1 MARIVLISPYLK
13 GGKDKAHLAYR
24 LNYFAKREGVE
35 ILVDERGSL
44 PATKKQQAY
53 IRRLIQTFPEA
64 ADLLEYSDY
73 RDQPTRERANEF
85 IRQAREDFVESMDQR
100 ENFLDYIAH
109 RPGVQLD
116 GEHGLWDAH
125 GKVHNLAAAVQEVAD
140 HPGNVWTPVVALPS
154 EDAERLG
161 YNNASNWQA
170 LVNANICDIARAF
183 KIHPDHLRWYAAF
196 HRKEKNVHIHMV
208 VFSTDPKEGYLTKQG
223 IGQLKSAFARQIYR
237 QELISVY
244 EEQTMWRDRLGK
256 EAANA
261 MVESIQQM
269 ASGTIQNSRL
279 ERLTLEL
286 EEQLRHVKGK
296 KVYGYLPAD
305 VKITVDQIVDELAQ
319 DSRIAEAYELWQQL
333 REKIYSVYSK
343 DLPLRIPL
351 SAQKEFKSVRNM
363 VIRETLR
370 MSQELVHSETDE
382 IAGEIEPDGTV
393 SDDPLKT
400 DIGTSPPLFSKERRY
415 WMARKYLRGSDTTP
429 PDYTRAVHLLLMEA
443 DDGNARAMCDLG
455 RIYRE
460 GLLPDSGPDP
470 EKAQEWYAKAL
481 AAFREKE
488 QAAPSSRT
496 EYRIARLYAN
506 GLGVEADDAEAEHWF
521 RLAAE
526 KENPFAQNALASLL
540 LKQGKPEEAAGWL
553 ERAAKQEN
561 PAAQYALGR
570 LYLLGTGVPQD
581 RELAMELL
589 GQSAA
594 QGDSRAAVLAK
605 EPERVSL
612 LPAAMAVTRMLHHM
626 SRIFEHNC
634 KQDQVFQGLQIDRK
648 RWRELQELRIA
659 MGHMADDHEDESIR
673 LRRI

>member
-1 MARIVLISPYLK
+1 MARIVLIAPYLK
-13 GGKDKAHLAYR
+13 GGKDAARLANR
-24 LNYFAKREGVE
+24 MHYFATREGVE
-35 ILVDERGSL
+35 LLTDEHREL

-53 IRRLIQTFPEA
+53 IQRLLRTFPEA
-64 ADLLEYSDY
+64 EDLLEYDDY
-73 RDQPTRERANEF
+73 RDQPTRERADEF
-85 IRQAREDFVESMDQR
+85 IRQVRESFVESLDRR

-109 RPGVQLD
+109 RPGVQLS
-116 GEHGLWDAH
+116 GEHGLWDAR
-125 GKVHNLAAAVQEVAD
+125 GKVHNLAAAVREVAD
-140 HPGNVWTPVVALPS
+140 HPGNVWTPVIALRR
-154 EDAERLG
+154 EDAERLS
-161 YNNASNWQA
+161 YDNAANWQA
-170 LVNANICDIARAF
+170 LVNASICDIAHAF

-196 HRKEKNVHIHMV
+196 HQKEKSVHIHMV

-223 IGQLKSAFARQIYR
+223 IRQLKSVFARQIYR
-237 QELISVY
+237 QELISIY
-244 EEQTMWRDRLGK
+244 EEQTMWRDQLGK

-261 MVESIQQM
+261 MVESIRQM
-269 ASGTIQNSRL
+269 ASGTIRNSRL

-370 MSQELVHSETDE
+370 MSQELVQSETDE
-382 IAGEIEPDGTV
+382 IAGEIEPDGPV

-400 DIGTSPPLFSKERRY
+400 DIGTLPPLFSKERRC
-415 WMARKYLRGSDTTP
+415 WTARKYLHGSDTTS
-429 PDYTRAVHLLLMEA
+429 PDYGRAVHLLLMEA
-443 DDGNARAMCDLG
+443 DDGNAQAMCDLG
-455 RIYRE
+455 RIYRK

-470 EKAQEWYAKAL
+470 EKAREWYEKAL

-488 QAAPSSRT
+488 HTAPNSQT
-496 EYRIARLYAN
+496 EYRIARLYAS
-506 GLGVEADDAEAEHWF
+506 GLGVEADDAEAERWF

-540 LKQGKPEEAAGWL
+540 LKQGKAEEAARWL
-553 ERAAKQEN
+553 ERAAKQGN

-581 RELAMELL
+581 RDLAMELL
-589 GQSAA
+589 GRSAV
-594 QGDSRAAVLAK
+594 QGDSRAAALAK

-626 SRIFEHNC
+626 SRIFERNC

-659 MGHMADDHEDESIR
+659 MGHMPDDHEDETMRIR
-673 LRRI
+673 

>member
-1 MARIVLISPYLK
+1 MISPYLK

-24 LNYFAKREGVE
+24 MNYFATRQGVE
-35 ILVDERGSL
+35 ILVDERGSF

-85 IRQAREDFVESMDQR
+85 IRQARENFVESLDQR

-125 GKVHNLAAAVQEVAD
+125 GKVLNLAAAVQEVAD
-140 HPGNVWTPVVALPS
+140 HPGNVWTPVVTLPR

-223 IGQLKSAFARQIYR
+223 IRQLKSAFARQIYR

-261 MVESIQQM
+261 MVESILQM
-269 ASGTIQNSRL
+269 ASGSIQNNRL

-286 EEQLRHVKGK
+286 EDQLRHVKGK

-370 MSQELVHSETDE
+370 MSQELVQSESDE
-382 IAGEIEPDGTV
+382 IAGEIEPDVTGTEKPKK
-393 SDDPLKT
+393 DDSEAP
-400 DIGTSPPLFSKERRY
+400 SLFSRERRY
-415 WMARKYLRGSDTTP
+415 WTARKYLRGSDTTP
-429 PDYTRAVHLLLMEA
+429 PDYGRAVHLLLMEA
-443 DDGNARAMCDLG
+443 DDGNAQAMCDLG

-470 EKAQEWYAKAL
+470 EKAREWYAKAL

-488 QAAPSSRT
+488 HTTPNSQT
-496 EYRIARLYAN
+496 EYRIARLYAD
-506 GLGVEADDAEAEHWF
+506 GLGVESDDAEAERWF

-540 LKQGKPEEAAGWL
+540 LKQGKTEEAARWL
-553 ERAAKQEN
+553 ERAAKEGN

-570 LYLLGTGVPQD
+570 LHLLGTGVPQD

-589 GQSAA
+589 GRSAA
-594 QGDSRAAVLAK
+594 QGDSRAAALVK

-634 KQDQVFQGLQIDRK
+634 KQDQVFQELQIDRK

-659 MGHMADDHEDESIR
+659 MGHMADDHEDPR
-673 LRRI
+673 MNF

>member
-1 MARIVLISPYLK
+1 MARIVLIAPYLK
-13 GGKDKAHLAYR
+13 GGRDAARLANR
-24 LNYFAKREGVE
+24 MHYFATREGVE
-35 ILVDERGSL
+35 LLTDERSGL

-53 IRRLIQTFPEA
+53 IRRLIRTFPEA
-64 ADLLEYSDY
+64 ADLLEYDDY

-85 IRQAREDFVESMDQR
+85 IRQARESFVESLDQR

-109 RPGVQLD
+109 RPGVQMQ

-125 GKVHNLAAAVQEVAD
+125 GKVHNLAAAVREVAE
-140 HPGNVWTPVVALPS
+140 HPGNVWTPVIALRR
-154 EDAERLG
+154 EDAERLS
-161 YNNASNWQA
+161 YDNAANWQA

-183 KIHPDHLRWYAAF
+183 KIRPDHLRWYAAF
-196 HRKEKNVHIHMV
+196 HQKEKSVHIHMV

-223 IGQLKSAFARQIYR
+223 IRQLKSVFARQIYR

-261 MVESIQQM
+261 MVESIRQM
-269 ASGTIQNSRL
+269 ASGTMHNSQM
-279 ERLTLEL
+279 EKLTLKL
-286 EEQLRHVKGK
+286 DEQLRHVKGK
-296 KVYGYLPAD
+296 KVYGYLPPD
-305 VKITVDQIVDELAQ
+305 VKLTVDQIVEELAQ
-319 DSRIAEAYELWQQL
+319 DPRVAEAYELWQQL
-333 REKIYSVYSK
+333 REKVYSTYSK
-343 DLPLRIPL
+343 DLPPRIPL

-370 MSQELVHSETDE
+370 MSQELVQSEADE
-382 IAGEIEPDGTV
+382 IAGEIEPDVTAADGP
-393 SDDPLKT
+393 SEGK
-400 DIGTSPPLFSKERRY
+400 GEEAPPLFSKKRRY
-415 WMARKYLRGSDTTP
+415 WTAKKYLRGSDTTP
-429 PDYTRAVHLLLMEA
+429 PDYTRAVRLLLQEA
-443 DDGNARAMCDLG
+443 KDGNAQAMCDLG
-455 RIYRE
+455 RIYGQ

-470 EKAQEWYAKAL
+470 EKAREWYAKAM

-488 QAAPSSRT
+488 QASPSSQT

-506 GLGVEADDAEAEHWF
+506 GLGVEADDKEAEHWF

-526 KENPFAQNALASLL
+526 RDNPFAQNALASLL
-540 LKQGKPEEAAGWL
+540 LTQGKTEEAAHWL
-553 ERAAKQEN
+553 ERAAKQGN

-570 LYLLGTGVPQD
+570 LHLLGTGVPRNWD
-581 RELAMELL
+581 LAMELL
-589 GQSAA
+589 GRSAA
-594 QGDSRAAVLAK
+594 QGDTRAAALAK

-659 MGHMADDHEDESIR
+659 MGHMADDHEDPR
-673 LRRI
+673 MNF

>member
-24 LNYFAKREGVE
+24 MNYFAKREGVE
-35 ILVDERGSL
+35 ILADERGSL

-85 IRQAREDFVESMDQR
+85 IRQAREDFVESLDQR

-140 HPGNVWTPVVALPS
+140 HPGNVWTPVVALPR

-183 KIHPDHLRWYAAF
+183 KIHPDHLCWYAAF

-208 VFSTDPKEGYLTKQG
+208 VFSSDPKEGYLTKQG
-223 IGQLKSAFARQIYR
+223 IRQLKSAFARQIYR

-261 MVESIQQM
+261 MVESIRQM
-269 ASGTIQNSRL
+269 ASGTIRNSRL

-296 KVYGYLPAD
+296 KVYGYLPAN

-370 MSQELVHSETDE
+370 MSQKLVQTEADE
-382 IAGEIEPDGTV
+382 IAGEIEPDVTAA
-393 SDDPLKT
+393 DDPP
-400 DIGTSPPLFSKERRY
+400 DIKSEEAPPLFSKERRY
-415 WMARKYLRGSDTTP
+415 WTAKKYLRGSDTTP
-429 PDYTRAVHLLLMEA
+429 PDYTRAVRLLLQEA
-443 DDGNARAMCDLG
+443 KDGNAQAMCDLG
-455 RIYRE
+455 RIYGQ

-470 EKAQEWYAKAL
+470 EKAREWYAKAL

-488 QAAPSSRT
+488 QASPSSQT

-506 GLGVEADDAEAEHWF
+506 GLGVETDNAAAEHWF

-526 KENPFAQNALASLL
+526 KDNPFAQNALASLL
-540 LKQGKPEEAAGWL
+540 LKRGKAEEAAHWL
-553 ERAAKQEN
+553 ERAAKQGN

-570 LYLLGTGVPQD
+570 LHLLGTGVPRNWD
-581 RELAMELL
+581 LAMELL
-589 GQSAA
+589 CRSAA
-594 QGDSRAAVLAK
+594 QGDTRAAALAK

-612 LPAAMAVTRMLHHM
+612 LPAAMTVTRMLHHM

-659 MGHMADDHEDESIR
+659 MGHMADDHEDEELH
-673 LRRI
+673 LR